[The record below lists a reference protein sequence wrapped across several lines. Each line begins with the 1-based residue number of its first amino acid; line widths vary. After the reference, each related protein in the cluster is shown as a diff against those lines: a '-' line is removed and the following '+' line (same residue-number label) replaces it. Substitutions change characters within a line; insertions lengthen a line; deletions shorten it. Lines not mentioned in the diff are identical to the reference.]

1 MVSEMLRAGT
11 MAFKRLVSQPCP
23 HLEKPIFLLKVVPCS
38 IFSLY
43 RWSLWTKK
51 LQWNLEKYLFFFFF
65 RKILG
70 CTYLPYSNSK
80 LIPLPPHML
89 LVFPQ
94 LLPTEREPT
103 LLSNSLK
110 NIVILC
116 HIFTTPSPIHLF
128 SNHLFEHILYQV
140 CNGNKDR

>member
-65 RKILG
+65 
-70 CTYLPYSNSK
+70 
-80 LIPLPPHML
+80 
-89 LVFPQ
+89 FQ
-94 LLPTEREPT
+94 
-103 LLSNSLK
+103 K
-110 NIVILC
+110 NLRL
-116 HIFTTPSPIHLF
+116 HLF
-128 SNHLFEHILYQV
+128 TLFKFKTNSSSTPHASGLSSIVTNRKRTYSALKLTQEHSYSLSHIHNTFTYSFIQQPSFWAHTISSL
-140 CNGNKDR
+140 